1 MSPILFK
8 IHVYKPLKEWT
19 KKWEQMRIKLIN
31 EKYIF
36 NLHFADNQVVIDQ
49 DEEDI
54 EYLKRKFLEMHR
66 EWGLNINCN
75 KTENF

>member
-1 MSPILFK
+1 
-8 IHVYKPLKEWT
+8 
-19 KKWEQMRIKLIN
+19 MRIKLIN